1 MDNLPYLSLNRFL
14 RDKFGEKTIKLS
26 VDAGFTCPNRDG
38 KLSTKGC
45 IFCSSGGSGDFA
57 GSRNLSITKQLESQK
72 ELLSKKWSSAKYIAY
87 FQAFTNT
94 YAPVEV
100 LRKKYEEAIG
110 FDGVVAL
117 AVATRP
123 DCITEEIAL
132 LLEELN
138 KKVYVWAELG
148 LQTSNEKSA
157 EYINRGYKTS
167 VYSSAI
173 ELLHK
178 HGIDVVTHIIF
189 GLPNE
194 TEEDMLK
201 SVKFAV
207 KSKTDGI
214 KLQLL
219 HVLENTPLGEIYK
232 EKPFHVLTKEEYTD
246 LVCRAL
252 EIIPNT
258 IVIHR
263 LTGDGNKNE
272 LIEPKWSLNKKDVLN
287 TINKKLS
294 KKYNNI

>member
-100 LRKKYEEAIG
+100 LRKNYEEAIG

-138 KKVYVWAELG
+138 KKVYVWTELG
-148 LQTSNEKSA
+148 LQT
-157 EYINRGYKTS
+157 
-167 VYSSAI
+167 
-173 ELLHK
+173 
-178 HGIDVVTHIIF
+178 
-189 GLPNE
+189 
-194 TEEDMLK
+194 
-201 SVKFAV
+201 
-207 KSKTDGI
+207 
-214 KLQLL
+214 
-219 HVLENTPLGEIYK
+219 
-232 EKPFHVLTKEEYTD
+232 
-246 LVCRAL
+246 
-252 EIIPNT
+252 
-258 IVIHR
+258 
-263 LTGDGNKNE
+263 
-272 LIEPKWSLNKKDVLN
+272 
-287 TINKKLS
+287 
-294 KKYNNI
+294 

>member
-1 MDNLPYLSLNRFL
+1 M
-14 RDKFGEKTIKLS
+14 
-26 VDAGFTCPNRDG
+26 
-38 KLSTKGC
+38 
-45 IFCSSGGSGDFA
+45 
-57 GSRNLSITKQLESQK
+57 
-72 ELLSKKWSSAKYIAY
+72 
-87 FQAFTNT
+87 
-94 YAPVEV
+94 
-100 LRKKYEEAIG
+100 
-110 FDGVVAL
+110 
-117 AVATRP
+117 
-123 DCITEEIAL
+123 
-132 LLEELN
+132 
-138 KKVYVWAELG
+138 
-148 LQTSNEKSA
+148 
-157 EYINRGYKTS
+157 
-167 VYSSAI
+167 
-173 ELLHK
+173 HK

>member
-110 FDGVVAL
+110 FNGVVAL

-167 VYSSAI
+167 SAV